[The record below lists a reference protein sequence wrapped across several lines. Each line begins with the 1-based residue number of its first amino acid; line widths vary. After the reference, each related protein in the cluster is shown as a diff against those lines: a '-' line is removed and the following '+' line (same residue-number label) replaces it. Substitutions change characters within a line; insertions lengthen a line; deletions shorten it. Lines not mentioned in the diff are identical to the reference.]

1 MSAHTVLVR
10 PTSPELASTASTDL
24 SAIPDA
30 ELLEQARDGD
40 DAAFAALWHRHLPAA
55 YAAATRFRGR
65 VAAEDLVAEASARVL
80 RLVRQGQGP
89 ALNFRA
95 YFVSTVRSVGVDAV
109 RGSITVVSTPSEDLD
124 RLPGQLPDPEKA
136 AVGDLEVDTELVR
149 AAFHGLPDSD
159 QELLWRTMV
168 EGEAPRAV
176 APLLGVSANV
186 VSARAM
192 RARDALRTGYLDVW
206 LQRHAPQ
213 CSGSECRWVHDH
225 LSSYVRGKLT
235 QRQRARA
242 VTHLDTCPVDAR
254 LAADLGRL
262 HAGFRGFVAPLVLA
276 AGAASRALGHGPM
289 AQLVGTHAAS
299 AGIGVSTAAGA
310 TATAASSATTA
321 TAVGAT
327 STVAGTASTATSA
340 AMTTAVTTAT
350 ATTATATTATA
361 TTAATTAVTAATA
374 ATGSAVGAASAAAA
388 AIVPAAVPVA
398 AAAGGTAVLAGT
410 TLGPPIATA
419 VAGLVVGLGVSAT
432 PAIAHQ
438 LGPSPAV
445 TRSVTVPATPTSPSG
460 RGSASAVAS
469 LAQGL
474 RLPAP
479 GAPPTSMVL
488 KTIEGAPTI
497 VPVQVTGTSGSSPS
511 TVEGMTTS
519 AVPPG
524 PSSPPAASATAGMP
538 PVAGETGTP
547 TASTDPSTDASA
559 TSSTAAPSSGPAAP
573 TASATAPVV
582 PGPVTSVPVPPEA
595 SEPVPSGT
603 VTPQPSPTA
612 TDSATGSATAPVS
625 SEPVESEPTS
635 PAPAVTSSV
644 APGTASQAAPSGAAA
659 EESAAPA
666 AAPAS

>member
-10 PTSPELASTASTDL
+10 PTSPELVSAASTDL
-24 SAIPDA
+24 SAMPDA
-30 ELLEQARDGD
+30 QLLEQARDGD
-40 DAAFAALWHRHLPAA
+40 DAAFATLWHRHLPAA
-55 YAAATRFRGR
+55 YAAAIRFRGR

-89 ALNFRA
+89 AQNFRA

-124 RLPGQLPDPEKA
+124 LLPGQLPDPEKA
-136 AVGDLEVDTELVR
+136 AVGDVEVDTELVR
-149 AAFHGLPDSD
+149 EAFHGLPDSD

-192 RARDALRTGYLDVW
+192 RARDALRTGYLDGW

-213 CSGSECRWVHDH
+213 HSGSECRWVHDH

-235 QRQRARA
+235 QRQQTRA

-254 LAADLGRL
+254 LAADLGRV

-321 TAVGAT
+321 TAVSVT
-327 STVAGTASTATSA
+327 STVGGTASTATSA
-340 AMTTAVTTAT
+340 AMTTAVSTAT

-361 TTAATTAVTAATA
+361 TTAVTTATTT
-374 ATGSAVGAASAAAA
+374 ASAAAA
-388 AIVPAAVPVA
+388 AFVPAAVPIA

-438 LGPSPAV
+438 LGPTPAV

-460 RGSASAVAS
+460 RGSAGAVAS

-474 RLPAP
+474 RLPVP
-479 GAPPTSMVL
+479 GASPTSMVL

-511 TVEGMTTS
+511 TVEGMPST
-519 AVPPG
+519 VPPV
-524 PSSPPAASATAGMP
+524 PSSPPAGSATAEMP
-538 PVAGETGTP
+538 PIAGETATP
-547 TASTDPSTDASA
+547 TTSTDPSTGPSA
-559 TSSTAAPSSGPAAP
+559 TSSTPAATPEPAAP

-582 PGPVTSVPVPPEA
+582 PGPLTSVPVPPET

-603 VTPQPSPTA
+603 VTPQPSATA
-612 TDSATGSATAPVS
+612 TDPATGSATAPVS
-625 SEPVESEPTS
+625 SEPVKTEPTS

-644 APGTASQAAPSGAAA
+644 APGTASEAAPSGAPTQ
-659 EESAAPA
+659 ESDAPA